1 MKGPTPGPQHGSGIQ
16 TVCPPNSISFG
27 GCVPSLPDDIWSSE
41 ALPHPVPGPH
51 HSAPESTSPSKSK
64 APRSRAPQTSHAAHL
79 PVTRHHNKS
88 VRNPGTPV
96 SSTSGLQRCGDY
108 LLSYCGSWFLLFNLF
123 PLKAQN
129 QSLSH
134 SAHFPRPLPKEVGD
148 DERGCFGG
156 RSFLSL
162 DRLLGVGFQNSEG
175 GKQTLSH

>member
-1 MKGPTPGPQHGSGIQ
+1 MEVAFRQCALQTASLSAVASLHFQMTSGAPRPFPAPCRGPIILLLSPHLLQK
-16 TVCPPNSISFG
+16 
-27 GCVPSLPDDIWSSE
+27 SE
-41 ALPHPVPGPH
+41 
-51 HSAPESTSPSKSK
+51 
-64 APRSRAPQTSHAAHL
+64 APRSQAPQTSHAAHL

-96 SSTSGLQRCGDY
+96 SSTSGLQRRGDY
-108 LLSYCGSWFLLFNLF
+108 LLSYCGCWFLLFNLF
-123 PLKAQN
+123 SAQN

-134 SAHFPRPLPKEVGD
+134 SAHLPRPLPKEVGD

-175 GKQTLSH
+175 GKQTLPH